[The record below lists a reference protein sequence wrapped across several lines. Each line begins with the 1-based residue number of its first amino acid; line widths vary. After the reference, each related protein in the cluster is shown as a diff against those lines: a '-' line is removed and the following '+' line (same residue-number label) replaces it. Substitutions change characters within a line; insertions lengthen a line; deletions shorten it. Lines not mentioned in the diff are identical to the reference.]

1 MAVRAGALENLVMF
15 NGAYRGSR
23 VLVTGHTGFKGSW
36 LCHWLQR
43 LGAQVTGVALEPDGD
58 LNLFSLLGLRERIDH
73 RVADVRDAHA
83 IQRIVAETRP
93 AYVFHLAAQALVRL
107 SYQEPK
113 ATFDVNVGG
122 TVNLLEA
129 VRSCPDV
136 RSCVV
141 VTSDKCYD
149 NREWPWGYRE
159 IDPLGGKDPYSASK
173 AAAELAVASWRHSFQ
188 GAAAARL
195 SSVRAGNVIG
205 GGDWAAN
212 RLVPDL
218 VTAVAS
224 GQALDLRNPQAT
236 RPWQHVLEPLSG
248 YLQLAERQARSDGAA
263 YAEAWNF
270 GPHDSAVISVR
281 RLAELLLAAWGK
293 GEIVDKPHAVPLH
306 EAGALK
312 LDSSKAMARLG
323 WHCVW
328 DVERTVER
336 TISWYRAHQ
345 EGHDCIAATDRQL
358 DDFTRAAGDH
368 GLAWATRE

>member
-43 LGAQVTGVALEPDGD
+43 LGAQVTGVALEPDGA

-149 NREWPWGYRE
+149 NREQALPK
-159 IDPLGGKDPYSASK
+159 PGGQAERVGGG
-173 AAAELAVASWRHSFQ
+173 ELASF
-188 GAAAARL
+188 L
-195 SSVRAGNVIG
+195 PG
-205 GGDWAAN
+205 G
-212 RLVPDL
+212 RC
-218 VTAVAS
+218 
-224 GQALDLRNPQAT
+224 GQALE
-236 RPWQHVLEPLSG
+236 RPR
-248 YLQLAERQARSDGAA
+248 RQCHRR
-263 YAEAWNF
+263 
-270 GPHDSAVISVR
+270 R
-281 RLAELLLAAWGK
+281 RLGRQ
-293 GEIVDKPHAVPLH
+293 P
-306 EAGALK
+306 AGAGPRHRR
-312 LDSSKAMARLG
+312 RL
-323 WHCVW
+323 
-328 DVERTVER
+328 RP
-336 TISWYRAHQ
+336 S
-345 EGHDCIAATDRQL
+345 
-358 DDFTRAAGDH
+358 AGS
-368 GLAWATRE
+368 A